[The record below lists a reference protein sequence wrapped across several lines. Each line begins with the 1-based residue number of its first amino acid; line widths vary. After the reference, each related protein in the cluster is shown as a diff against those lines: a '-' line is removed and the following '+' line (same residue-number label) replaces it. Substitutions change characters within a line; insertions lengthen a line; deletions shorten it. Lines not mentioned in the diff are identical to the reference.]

1 MENQEEIW
9 YDIEE
14 MPHYQISNLKNVRRQ
29 KYTVQVE
36 VTVEAAEIKPQKTGM
51 VYFFYNWPEK
61 TQKCRSL
68 KVLYNRYVLG
78 EEPFKTKKSKVRRK
92 KQIKPKW

>member
-14 MPHYQISNLKNVRRQ
+14 MPHYQISNLKNVRRLPYKVQIEVDVAGGPVNVQ
-29 KYTVQVE
+29 KNNT
-36 VTVEAAEIKPQKTGM
+36 

-61 TQKCRSL
+61 KQIARSIN
-68 KVLYNRYVLG
+68 VIYNRYVLG

-92 KQIKPKW
+92 KQIAPKW